1 MSQFDFYLISI
12 LEPKPFFIYR
22 DCRHLNLIFIT
33 KHEINIIYPLNNL
46 KQIQFVRLRLQI

>member
-46 KQIQFVRLRLQI
+46 KQIQFVRLRLK